1 MLIVSVTTKLL
12 LMRFLLPGV
21 HERLIRSAFCSP
33 AITCIHYSSKDPHSL
48 SLSLFP
54 VFRWHT
60 NWRNVKIELSPE
72 KLEAW
77 STSSSHKH
85 KYWSTLAGDILIREG
100 QHYFEIEL
108 VKISQK
114 TSPKIAL
121 GVITLKNG
129 ALPSNINW
137 QEGKHPIGHSALF
150 SSTSPSFLPQQQ
162 QHSNED
168 YSAWSYLPSDG
179 KKLSTFSKGGLSYGD
194 IPPLQNDDR
203 IGMLISVREGTLSFF
218 LNGQDLG
225 VAFTNLVPPL
235 LPAVSI
241 CDKAHIRLMFPPP
254 PYLKRNPRLTLF
266 SVSSSTDLL

>member
-1 MLIVSVTTKLL
+1 M
-12 LMRFLLPGV
+12 
-21 HERLIRSAFCSP
+21 
-33 AITCIHYSSKDPHSL
+33 
-48 SLSLFP
+48 
-54 VFRWHT
+54 
-60 NWRNVKIELSPE
+60 ELSPE

-77 STSSSHKH
+77 STNSSHKH
-85 KYWSTLAGDILIREG
+85 KYWCTLAGDTLIREG

-108 VKISQK
+108 LKVSQK
-114 TSPKIAL
+114 TSPKLAL
-121 GVITLKNG
+121 GVFSFKKG
-129 ALPSNINW
+129 ALPSDINW

-150 SSTSPSFLPQQQ
+150 STTSPSFLPQ
-162 QHSNED
+162 HSHPNED

-179 KKLSTFSKGGLSYGD
+179 KKLSTLREGGLSYGG

-225 VAFTNLVPPL
+225 VAFTNLTPPL

-241 CDKAHIRLMFPPP
+241 CDKVHFRLLFPPP